1 MPEAKEDAIESA
13 PKKGRPYKLLG
24 GGLLALLFF
33 LAIAVLPDRLGSN
46 VVLGHQN
53 FRVDVA
59 ATAAQQEQ
67 GLSGRTGLA
76 DRQGM
81 LFVFQ
86 DPDTSCFWMKDME
99 FDIDILWFDEGRHLI
114 HQAKN
119 LSPDTYPAKYCP
131 PRAAKYVL
139 EVPAGTADR
148 LGLKDGDDIEVNL

>member
-1 MPEAKEDAIESA
+1 MPEAKEDATESA
-13 PKKGRPYKLLG
+13 PKNRRPHKLLG
-24 GGLLALLFF
+24 GGLLVLLFF
-33 LAIAVLPDRLGSN
+33 AAMIVLPDRLGSN
-46 VVLGHQN
+46 VVLGGQS

-59 ATAAQQEQ
+59 ATAAQQKQ
-67 GLSGRTGLA
+67 GLSGRAGLT
-76 DRQGM
+76 DHHGM

-86 DPDTSCFWMKDME
+86 DPDTSCFWMKDMK

-119 LSPDTYPAKYCP
+119 LSPDTYPAQYCP
-131 PRAAKYVL
+131 PKAAKYVL